1 MSEDTSSLIAAITIV
16 ILGIISFGAM
26 IYFALY

>member
-1 MSEDTSSLIAAITIV
+1 MSEDTSSLIAAITIA
-16 ILGIISFGAM
+16 IIGIISFGAM